1 MELDRNFICKSK
13 ECCWLVVGFCFF
25 SQRSWTKQIM
35 SNNWF
40 LKPPRICDSCLASST
55 TKCDQ
60 RMHFKN
66 FGPSQAWSLTEISHE
81 QYLAMPGQISVWRS
95 VPGWTLESCVFD
107 WMHNVYLGHGR
118 DLVGSTLK
126 VLIEKSVYDHLRLES
141 VDAILA
147 YIQEEMVTDCSRFGF
162 LGYQTV
168 EKKNLWVS
176 VFENHF
182 PQRNLFWSLMFFGGL
197 KLPAQVVRT

>member
-1 MELDRNFICKSK
+1 M
-13 ECCWLVVGFCFF
+13 G
-25 SQRSWTKQIM
+25 
-35 SNNWF
+35 F

-182 PQRNLFWSLMFFGGL
+182 PQRNLF
-197 KLPAQVVRT
+197 